1 MYATINR
8 RNFLS
13 RSTLADLASSI
24 TPFCGCSAQAFFERG
39 AINSP
44 EDIRTHL
51 ERTFPGRAGEL
62 PAVASRCEMHQPS
75 GLMRAEHATDVVRWV
90 PTCRLESV
98 VTKLDAEGG
107 FVGLLPSNVRL
118 GLEHKPHLSQL
129 LSWLNDPKAS
139 RASGTTAGA
148 VY

>member
-1 MYATINR
+1 
-8 RNFLS
+8 
-13 RSTLADLASSI
+13 
-24 TPFCGCSAQAFFERG
+24 
-39 AINSP
+39 
-44 EDIRTHL
+44 
-51 ERTFPGRAGEL
+51 
-62 PAVASRCEMHQPS
+62 
-75 GLMRAEHATDVVRWV
+75 MRAEHATDVVRWV